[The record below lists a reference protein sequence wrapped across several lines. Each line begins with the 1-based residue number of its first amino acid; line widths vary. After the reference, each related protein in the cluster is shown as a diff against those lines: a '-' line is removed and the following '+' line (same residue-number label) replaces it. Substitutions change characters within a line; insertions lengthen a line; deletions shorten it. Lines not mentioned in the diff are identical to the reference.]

1 MGPVKWLA
9 RLKVKADAGTI
20 SEKEFIRYMQL
31 AGSRADEATA
41 RDMYRTSYADQ
52 QRAKR
57 DVQGIV
63 N

>member
-1 MGPVKWLA
+1 MGPAKWLT
-9 RLKVKADAGTI
+9 RLKVKANVDTI
-20 SEKEFIRYMQL
+20 SENEFVRYMQL

-57 DVQGIV
+57 GMQGIV